1 MLGLIVTA
9 VLAQSGFFLE
19 HLGDRAVGR
28 VMGRIADRVL
38 TVQSP
43 PPEDEASG
51 EAEAETD
58 ADADEGDDADE
69 VVPPV
74 PPVPPAPPIPG
85 HRVRKFQVQ
94 TERGARDL
102 PRFTENKKNVPT
114 AEVLHRIAQ
123 SAGWSMTLVGSP
135 KEKID
140 VDVKDADPRDAL
152 RQVLKQS
159 GAMGGL
165 KNDKLVVVATPGSQG
180 AAGMLIE
187 KTPTSTLNGVGV
199 PQTP

>member
-38 TVQSP
+38 TVQITT
-43 PPEDEASG
+43 PEDEASG

-74 PPVPPAPPIPG
+74 SPVPPAPPIPG
-85 HRVRKFQVQ
+85 HRVRKFQMQ

-102 PRFTENKKNVPT
+102 RRMTENKNNAPPAHGPQRIGPRARGPMTPARSPT
-114 AEVLHRIAQ
+114 QRR
-123 SAGWSMTLVGSP
+123 T
-135 KEKID
+135 
-140 VDVKDADPRDAL
+140 
-152 RQVLKQS
+152 
-159 GAMGGL
+159 
-165 KNDKLVVVATPGSQG
+165 
-180 AAGMLIE
+180 
-187 KTPTSTLNGVGV
+187 
-199 PQTP
+199 